1 MRKLLNRRLKIPCYK
16 NFYKQKHLRQLQ
28 VKKRMG
34 KSFACASHF
43 HFNLLLLLIKRFLLW
58 KLYFCMSWR
67 VKIYLLRLWNVLNI
81 FFIFKVFN
89 ADITFYVILKNEI
102 ITKLYQ
108 TSYQDTAWR
117 KKVCTAKSYDV

>member
-1 MRKLLNRRLKIPCYK
+1 
-16 NFYKQKHLRQLQ
+16 
-28 VKKRMG
+28 
-34 KSFACASHF
+34 
-43 HFNLLLLLIKRFLLW
+43 
-58 KLYFCMSWR
+58 MSWR